1 MHEIQINPYSKEL
14 QVGGPTPT
22 PSPAHGLQKEV
33 HFIIMDVPVSMHWYT
48 HIKINKNITQHLY
61 KRLKRVHLKKG
72 N

>member
-1 MHEIQINPYSKEL
+1 MRYRLTHIPRNSKWAA
-14 QVGGPTPT
+14 PTPT

-61 KRLKRVHLKKG
+61 ERLKRVHLKKR
-72 N
+72 